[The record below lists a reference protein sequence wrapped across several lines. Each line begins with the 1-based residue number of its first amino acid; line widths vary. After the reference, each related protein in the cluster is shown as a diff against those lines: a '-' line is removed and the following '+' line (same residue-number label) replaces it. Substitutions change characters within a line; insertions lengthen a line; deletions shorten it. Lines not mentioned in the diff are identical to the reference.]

1 MGHGRKMVSRQV
13 NLAVGILILLV
24 KLNAQK
30 TGNRAA
36 STQVNC
42 GCQCSNLT
50 FRDKYGKVQG
60 NCKSA
65 DHTGAKWCYVGGW
78 GSPCQDKRNSKR
90 FNKPWSYEACATP
103 PAHLCGGGGGGGCGR
118 WGCGGN
124 TGGGGFGGGS
134 GGGGYGGS
142 GSGGGCTCPRSLRL
156 QPVCGRDGRTYR
168 HSCACTCGGTT
179 VQCQG
184 ACPCP
189 SGGFTEIGVGP
200 GSGSGSGSCG
210 YSGCGNSGGFG
221 SGSGGCGSSG
231 CGNSGGYGSGSGG
244 CGSLAQILGN
254 CGRSGNRKP
263 KKYRNNRR
271 NRG

>member
-1 MGHGRKMVSRQV
+1 MGHGRKMGSRQV

-36 STQVNC
+36 SSQVNC
-42 GCQCSNLT
+42 GCHCSNLT

-65 DHTGAKWCYVGGW
+65 AHTGAKWCYVGGW

-189 SGGFTEIGVGP
+189 SGGFTGIGVGP

-210 YSGCGNSGGFG
+210 YSGCGN
-221 SGSGGCGSSG
+221 
-231 CGNSGGYGSGSGG
+231 SGG

>member
-1 MGHGRKMVSRQV
+1 MGHGRKMGSRQV

-36 STQVNC
+36 SSQVNC
-42 GCQCSNLT
+42 GFQCSNLT

-103 PAHLCGGGGGGGCGR
+103 PAHLCGGGGGGCGR

-189 SGGFTEIGVGP
+189 SGGFTGIGVGP

-210 YSGCGNSGGFG
+210 YSGCGN
-221 SGSGGCGSSG
+221 
-231 CGNSGGYGSGSGG
+231 SGG

>member
-36 STQVNC
+36 SSQVNC
-42 GCQCSNLT
+42 GRRSSNLT

-118 WGCGGN
+118 G
-124 TGGGGFGGGS
+124 
-134 GGGGYGGS
+134 

-168 HSCACTCGGTT
+168 HSCACTCGGST

-189 SGGFTEIGVGP
+189 SGGFTGIGVGP

-221 SGSGGCGSSG
+221 SGSGSCGSSG
-231 CGNSGGYGSGSGG
+231 CGNSGGYGSGSGS